1 MHRVDRCRIRRYSP
15 QPHGID
21 KGGRHMYVEMNKSV
35 TPEQTA
41 LRDQMHRFGAEVIR
55 PAAIELDKLTA
66 DEVIAPGSRLWDVIR
81 QAYQQGYHTRGF
93 PPPLG
98 GAGLGPL
105 GSHIIGEEM
114 RWASAGISITLGVT
128 AFPFSVAA
136 TAAAATGNKTLL
148 DEIVMPYINDKE

>member
-1 MHRVDRCRIRRYSP
+1 
-15 QPHGID
+15 
-21 KGGRHMYVEMNKSV
+21 MYVELNKSV

-93 PPPLG
+93 PPALG

-105 GSHIIGEEM
+105 ESHIIGEEM
-114 RWASAGISITLGVT
+114 GWASAGISITSKPKLPSTFAFSAAWIGAAGKSWETASPLGR
-128 AFPFSVAA
+128 PI
-136 TAAAATGNKTLL
+136 G
-148 DEIVMPYINDKE
+148 